1 MKNILVILLLLPL
14 VSFGQTAEDFF
25 NNGKVKDSLK
35 DFKGA
40 ISDYSKAIELN
51 PDNADYYYRRGNAK
65 YFSDDDKGSIVD
77 FNKAIELNPDNADYY
92 YRRGNAK
99 NYLEDYEGAIADYTK
114 AIELYTK
121 AIELNPDN
129 ADYYDRRGNTKNY
142 LEDYEGAI
150 ADYTKA
156 IELRPDFALYY
167 NHLGDALEK
176 IKKYK
181 EAKVQ
186 YVIAEK
192 LDPSGDA
199 LNYNTAYYYPYF
211 LLEDEEDLKFPIE
224 ADVELF
230 IEDIFNFDTKNDQFF
245 LRFKYMIYSPY
256 PADYITNQIEGNNI
270 SDIRENVK
278 VDYINSDQTKAS
290 ELVYDS
296 IKNSLG
302 YMYEGS
308 LESSFYH
315 NWDLRDYPFDDQK
328 VQVRF
333 KSSLDSTIFKF
344 NESEKFPATFNK
356 KMVGLKDGYK
366 IKEITFN
373 TDYTN
378 GWEELSISPT
388 LRRNIIYPIGVFNII
403 VSREG
408 SWLFIKLFLGSI
420 LSFIISW
427 IVFLI
432 PKEEFDSRISLTVG
446 GIFGAIGNRYFVDS
460 TIPPVQFLTKADMIN
475 NMILALLILNVLIVI
490 VQKNNKIN
498 FGLLEQNKFAMF
510 FTGIAFVVL
519 NTLIVLW

>member
-25 NNGKVKDSLK
+25 NSGKVKDSLK

-51 PDNADYYYRRGNAK
+51 PDNVDHYTRRGDSKYDLGDYKGAISDYSKAIELDPDNVDHYNRRGNAK

-77 FNKAIELNPDNADYY
+77 FNKAIELNPDNDQYY
-92 YRRGNAK
+92 NTRGNAK
-99 NYLEDYEGAIADYTK
+99 YYLEDNEGAIADFNK
-114 AIELYTK
+114 AIEL
-121 AIELNPDN
+121 D
-129 ADYYDRRGNTKNY
+129 
-142 LEDYEGAI
+142 
-150 ADYTKA
+150 
-156 IELRPDFALYY
+156 PDFALYY
-167 NHLGDALEK
+167 KNLGEALEK

-186 YVIAEK
+186 YAIAEK

-199 LNYNTAYYYPYF
+199 LNYNTSGYYYPYI
-211 LLEDEEDLKFPIE
+211 LLEDVPDLKFPIE

-315 NWDLRDYPFDDQK
+315 NWDLRDYPFDNQK
-328 VQVRF
+328 IQVRF
-333 KSSLDSTIFKF
+333 MSSLDSTIFKF

-378 GWEELSISPT
+378 GWEELDISPT
-388 LRRNIIYPIGVFNII
+388 LTRNIIYPIGVFNII

-460 TIPPVQFLTKADMIN
+460 TIPAVQFLTKADMIN
-475 NMILALLILNVLIVI
+475 NMILALLVLNVLIVI

-498 FGLLEQNKFAMF
+498 FGLLEQNKFAMIL
-510 FTGIAFVVL
+510 TGMAFVVL